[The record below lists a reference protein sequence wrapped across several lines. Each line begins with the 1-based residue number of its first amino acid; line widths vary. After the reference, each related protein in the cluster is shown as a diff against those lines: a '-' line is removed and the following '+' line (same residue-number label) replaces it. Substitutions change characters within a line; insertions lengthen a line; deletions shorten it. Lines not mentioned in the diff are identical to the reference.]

1 MALRLR
7 FVRVYVGVHYH
18 LDVVDGAII
27 AYTTY
32 KAIHK
37 FPKYF
42 NDIANFVLK
51 IWDMIVYRI
60 EDLKVK

>member
-1 MALRLR
+1 VN
-7 FVRVYVGVHYH
+7 FIFSDYT
-18 LDVVDGAII
+18 LDVVSGAII

-32 KAIHK
+32 KAIYK

-42 NDIANFVLK
+42 NYIANFMLK

-60 EDLKVK
+60 EDLEVK